1 MSPNYWGPPTWKLL
15 HTLAAKVKED
25 KYPLISQQL
34 YNYIVQICHNL
45 PCPECSSHAKLFLS
59 KINSQ
64 NLKTKSDLKNMLY
77 VFHNAVSTRK
87 GSQLFKYEQLDSN
100 YENVNIIIAFNEF
113 SKNFNTNGNMKF
125 ISDNFHRQQLLMV
138 FKKWI
143 MQNISCFDL

>member
-64 NLKTKSDLKNMLY
+64 NLKTKHDLKNMLY

-87 GSQLFKYEQLDSN
+87 GSPLFKYEQLDSN
-100 YENVNIIIAFNEF
+100 YQNVNLIIAFNDF

-143 MQNISCFDL
+143 MQNIACFDL

>member
-25 KYPLISQQL
+25 GYPLISQQL

-45 PCPECSSHAKLFLS
+45 PCPECSAHAKLFLS

-64 NLKTKSDLKNMLY
+64 NLKTKNDLKNALY

-87 GSQLFKYEQLDSN
+87 GSRLFKYEELDST
-100 YENVNIIIAFNEF
+100 YENVNIIIAFNDF

-125 ISDNFHRQQLLMV
+125 ISDNFHRQQLLTV

-143 MQNISCFDL
+143 MQNISYFDL